1 MKLMPWPVWLSMAG
15 ALMLVAMPL
24 PDWAAPWNPDWLTLV
39 MIYWIIYLPSR
50 VGIGS
55 AWFAGLLLDVMEGA
69 VLGQHALALSIVAYL
84 SLKFYLRM
92 RVFPISQQTFAVL
105 LLLMVFHFVLFW
117 VDGIIG
123 GDVPGLQRWYPWA
136 SSVLIWPLLQS
147 AMRTLWPRMSRD

>member
-1 MKLMPWPVWLSMAG
+1 MPWPVWLSMAG

-24 PDWAAPWNPDWLTLV
+24 PDWAASWNPDWLSLV
-39 MIYWIIYLPSR
+39 MIYWIIYLPAR

-69 VLGQHALALSIVAYL
+69 VLGQHALALSIIGYL
-84 SLKFYLRM
+84 SLKFYLRI
-92 RVFPISQQTFAVL
+92 RVFPMSQQTFAVL
-105 LLLMVFHFVLFW
+105 LLLMVYHFVLFW

-123 GDVPGLQRWYPWA
+123 GGVPGLERWYPWA